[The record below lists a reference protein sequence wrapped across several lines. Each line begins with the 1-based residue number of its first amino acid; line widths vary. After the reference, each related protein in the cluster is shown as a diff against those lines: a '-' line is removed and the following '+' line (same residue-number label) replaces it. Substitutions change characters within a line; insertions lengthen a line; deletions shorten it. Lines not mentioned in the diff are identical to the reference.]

1 MVGFKIT
8 IFLNLQEEATGK
20 QAASKHKSVVLNVP
34 KLCQLYKTRTDS
46 SAYKKL
52 LAVRKQ
58 LPVYQHKGAVL
69 EQVNRHNVVVVAGK
83 TGSGKSTQIPQ
94 FLLDVSCPDKYSEP
108 RFIRPQH
115 MRKIL
120 AQLSREP
127 IKGTI

>member
-1 MVGFKIT
+1 MYQNCASYTK
-8 IFLNLQEEATGK
+8 QEQIA
-20 QAASKHKSVVLNVP
+20 Q
-34 KLCQLYKTRTDS
+34 R
-46 SAYKKL
+46 YKKL

-108 RFIRPQH
+108 PLYSPSTYAEDFG
-115 MRKIL
+115 
-120 AQLSREP
+120 P
-127 IKGTI
+127 IK